1 MKKIIKTLVIC
12 FNLLIWTSCTI
23 RYNDEQKEEPK
34 EFNNSKIVGK
44 HYGYGLYVTTFI
56 DNGHHYRLYDL
67 PRGKCSI
74 GGLVHDPDC
83 PCQKQK

>member
-1 MKKIIKTLVIC
+1 MCL
-12 FNLLIWTSCTI
+12 NLLIWSSCAI

-44 HYGYGLYVTTFI
+44 HYGDDLYVTTFI

-67 PRGKCSI
+67 PRGKYSI
-74 GGLVHDPDC
+74 GGVAHDPDC
-83 PCQKQK
+83 PCQN